1 MKTTILIITVL
12 TVCYGCNSNK
22 ESSNKESPAAKKET
36 PTVNT
41 QLSSV
46 DVQVKT
52 ALLAAPAEKRDG
64 CTVYGYS
71 ATKEL
76 VLLKQGTNELI
87 CLADNPDEP
96 DFSVACYVK
105 DLQPF
110 MQRGRELRK
119 QGISGRQLF
128 DEREKEVKAGT
139 LQMPKQPAALYV
151 YSAKQNDVDPAT
163 GEVKNGYLRYVI
175 YIPYATVA
183 STGLPEK
190 PSADGMPWIMDA
202 GTHGAH
208 IMINP

>member
-1 MKTTILIITVL
+1 MKVIFLFLAVITF
-12 TVCYGCNSNK
+12 CFGCNTKK
-22 ESSNKESPAAKKET
+22 EAPAVKKDLPAADIQIK
-36 PTVNT
+36 
-41 QLSSV
+41 L
-46 DVQVKT
+46 
-52 ALLAAPAEKRDG
+52 ALLAAPQEKKDS
-64 CTVYGYS
+64 CTVYGYG
-71 ATKEL
+71 ADKEL
-76 VLLKQGTNELI
+76 ILLRKGSNELI

-96 DFSVACYVK
+96 DFSVACYYK
-105 DLQPF
+105 ELEPF

-119 QGISGRQLF
+119 QGIKDQQLF

-139 LQMPKQPAALYV
+139 LKMPKDPATLYV
-151 YSAKQNDVDPAT
+151 YSAKEQDVDPAT

-190 PSADGMPWIMDA
+190 PSADGMPWIMNP